1 MQYESKFMKYT
12 ESHLEEAVLEWFGQ
26 LGYQIVNGPEIDP
39 QSETPERKEFSE
51 VILVERLKNAVSKI
65 NPDIPEEAQEE
76 AIKKVLNIT
85 HSSGETIIC
94 NRGFHAMLRNGVDV
108 EYRRADGSITGD
120 KVWLIDK
127 NNLENND
134 WVAVNQFTVIEE
146 RNRRPDVAI
155 FVNGLPLAVF
165 ELKNLADEN
174 VTVKE
179 AFNQIQ
185 TYKKDIPSLFVYNQ
199 LAIISDGTDARV
211 GTITSEMDRFMAWRS
226 IDSSKPVKNL
236 TQLEVL
242 IRGMFEKTR
251 LLDIVSHFIVFED
264 FNGLISKK
272 VAAYHQFHAT
282 NKAIESTLKAT
293 AESGNRQG
301 GVVWHTQGSGKSLT
315 MVFYT
320 GKLVEVLNNPTI
332 VVLTDRNDLDDQLFG
347 TFARASDVL
356 HQEPRQAENRRHL
369 RELLQVSAGG
379 VVFTTIQKF
388 LQKGIFEKQLLSDR
402 RNIVVIADEAHRSQY
417 DFIDGFARAMH
428 EALPSATFIGFT
440 GTPIE
445 LSDRNTRAVFGEY
458 VDVYDISQAVEDHAT
473 VPIYYEARL
482 AKIELLESERPK
494 IDLAFEEI
502 TEGEEEE
509 FKGKLASRWSRLE
522 AMVGSEN
529 RIKLVARDI
538 VEHFEARQAVLDGK
552 GMIVA
557 MSRRIA
563 VELYNEIIKLQPD
576 WHSDKDDEGLIK
588 VVMTGSAADPM
599 NYQPHIRGKEALQ
612 NLADR
617 MRDPS
622 TSSKIAIVR
631 DMWLTGFDVPSLHTM
646 YIDKPMKGHGLMQ
659 AIARVNRVYGEKPGG
674 LVVDYLGIMP
684 ELKEALANYSQSDQ
698 EEVGIAQEKAVSLM
712 LEKLEIIKAMLH
724 ELNYQGY
731 FKDSFS
737 RKTQI
742 IRETMDF
749 ILGLEDGEKR
759 YRKAVSELSKAFAL
773 AVPHEKALAVR
784 DEVGFFQAVR
794 AALGKIS
801 FQSGP
806 TQDDYDLAMRQIIA
820 SAVTSNEVVDIFTAA
835 GLDKPNVSILS
846 DEFLNELKNLKHQN
860 VALEILKKILNDE
873 IRVMSRRNVV
883 KSQSFLVMLE
893 KTIKKYQNRTIEA
906 AQVIAELINLAKEIR
921 KETEKGKDMGLSEDE
936 VAFYDALIENES
948 AILELGDKTL
958 KLIAKELVEMLRK
971 STTIDWT
978 LRENVRARI
987 RIAVKKLLKKYD
999 YPPDQQESAT
1009 QLVLLQAETVCKDWE
1024 GK

>member
-1 MQYESKFMKYT
+1 MKYI
-12 ESHLEEAVLEWFGQ
+12 ESHLEEAVLEWFGE
-26 LGYQIVNGPEIDP
+26 LGYQIINGPEIDP
-39 QSETPERKEFSE
+39 QSEKPERRDFSE
-51 VILVERLKNAVSKI
+51 VILSERLKNAVSKI
-65 NPDIPEEAQEE
+65 NPEIPEEAQEE

-85 HSSGETIIC
+85 HTNGETIIC
-94 NRGFHAMLRNGVDV
+94 NRSFHAMLRNGVDV
-108 EYRRADGSITGD
+108 EYRRADGSIAGD
-120 KVWLIDK
+120 KVWLIDRE
-127 NNLENND
+127 NLENND
-134 WVAVNQFTVIEE
+134 WAAVNQFTVVEE
-146 RNRRPDVAI
+146 RNRRPDVVV

-199 LAIISDGTDARV
+199 LTVISDGVDARV

-251 LLDIVSHFIVFED
+251 LLDIISHFIVFED
-264 FNGLISKK
+264 LNGAVSKK

-320 GKLVEVLNNPTI
+320 GKLVEVLNNPTV

-347 TFARASDVL
+347 TFARAADVL

-369 RELLQVSAGG
+369 RELLKVSAGG
-379 VVFTTIQKF
+379 IVFTTIQKF
-388 LQKGIFEKQLLSDR
+388 LQKGVFEKYLLSDR

-428 EALPSATFIGFT
+428 EALPNATFIGFT

-502 TEGEEEE
+502 TEGEEDE

-538 VEHFEARQAVLDGK
+538 VEHFEVRQSVLDGK

-563 VELYNEIIKLQPD
+563 VELYNEIIKLRPD
-576 WHSDKDDEGLIK
+576 WHSNKDDEGLIK

-599 NYQPHIRGKEALQ
+599 NYQAHIRGKEALQ
-612 NLADR
+612 SLADR

-622 TSSKIAIVR
+622 TSLKIAIVR

-684 ELKEALANYSQSDQ
+684 ELKEALANYSQGDQ

-712 LEKLEIIKAMLH
+712 LEKLEIIKAILH
-724 ELNYQGY
+724 ELNYQDY
-731 FKDSFS
+731 FENSFG

-742 IRETMDF
+742 IREAMDY

-759 YRKAVSELSKAFAL
+759 YRKAVSELSKTFSL

-806 TQDDYDLAMRQIIA
+806 TQDDYDLAIRQIIA

-846 DEFLNELKNLKHQN
+846 DEFLNELKNIKHQN